1 MKILRWMI
9 PFAMLSGVLVGC
21 GSGGGDDTTTTN
33 LPPAQTSAD
42 QTKPATSTNAGTQSP
57 AVPQ

>member
-1 MKILRWMI
+1 MKTLRWII
-9 PFAMLSGVLVGC
+9 PFAMLSGILAGC
-21 GSGGGDDTTTTN
+21 GSGGGDDAAPAN

-42 QTKPATSTNAGTQSP
+42 QTKPASSTNAGTQTP